1 MHHITTVGPSVLR
14 TLNLEFLCPLPL
26 RTLLMLPELIIRT
39 IFMSVQVIM
48 QKQLLMR
55 QQMMM
60 QQQMQQGQ
68 GGHWR

>member
-1 MHHITTVGPSVLR
+1 MEMHPNVQSCMQHGTHSGIGMNSQ
-14 TLNLEFLCPLPL
+14 
-26 RTLLMLPELIIRT
+26 
-39 IFMSVQVIM
+39 QVIM